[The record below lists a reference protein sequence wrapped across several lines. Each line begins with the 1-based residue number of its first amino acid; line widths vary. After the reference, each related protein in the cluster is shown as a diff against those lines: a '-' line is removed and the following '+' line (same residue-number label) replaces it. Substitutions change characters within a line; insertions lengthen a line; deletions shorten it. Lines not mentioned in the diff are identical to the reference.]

1 METAVVTM
9 LFCLVA
15 MMFSILLVLSSIVK
29 TLRRSDESLSK
40 IAKHLEQNGEEKGN

>member
-15 MMFSILLVLSSIVK
+15 MMFSILLVLSSIAK
-29 TLRRSDESLSK
+29 TLRSSDQSLSK
-40 IAKHLEQNGEEKGN
+40 IAKHFEQNGQEKRN